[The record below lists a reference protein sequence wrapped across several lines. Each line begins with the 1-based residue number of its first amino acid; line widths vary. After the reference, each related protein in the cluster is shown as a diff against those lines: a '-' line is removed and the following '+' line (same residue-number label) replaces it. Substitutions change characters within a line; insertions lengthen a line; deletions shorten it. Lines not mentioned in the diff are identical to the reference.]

1 MPVAQRS
8 CLVLVLA
15 ATTAVFAGAI
25 ASSGAAVAG
34 TIRPPAASQAGRGH
48 QAMQATRPAASA
60 AGAGSAAGASSTAAS
75 TGAAAPAVKRKPIKV
90 GSVIIPPCR
99 WSGLAWCTTIKVPY
113 DYDNPKAGK
122 IKLGFD
128 WYPATSG
135 NAAGTILAVQG
146 GPGYATT
153 DYAAAYRATFL
164 PLLARRNLL
173 LVNLRGTGNSSPIDC
188 KPLQNWVLAEGDA
201 AYTKDT
207 GECGYQLNHDRKL
220 AGTGKYV
227 QGSDL
232 WTTAIAARDVAL
244 LLKELRTGK
253 VDLYGDSYGTF
264 FGQVFTAKY
273 ARLLRSV
280 TLDAAYPVNQ
290 RDPWY
295 PHALDTARK
304 AFTIACER
312 SVACAKAAP
321 GSSWS
326 RIAKLAAQLR
336 AHPVTG
342 KTMDPYGDVLTERV
356 GVDQLIELVNIAGA
370 DEGVYRELDPAV
382 RALTGHH
389 DKAPLLRLA
398 AMEIY
403 TGNSGPVDQFNDGLY
418 QATTCLDYPQPF
430 SYDSSLAQRRAQYDA
445 AVARLPK
452 SLFGPFTVHE
462 WLTEPQEEFDACLD
476 WPKPAQPDRIRAT
489 PTPYAPR
496 NLPVLVLSGD
506 LDSLT
511 TPFEGREVARDMG
524 PSARWILVH
533 NDVHINAMDDTFG
546 CASGLVD
553 AFIAKPARLK
563 TMNGSCA
570 KHTPEVRVLGSFPEK
585 LSLLTPATP
594 TTGNA
599 AGTTGLRLAA
609 DGAAVVGDANWHWY
623 YGDGVH
629 GFGLRGGT
637 ELFSGPA
644 GRTLVKYTRVRW
656 TSDTSV
662 NGHEI
667 WDQTSGYVQAW
678 LTISGP
684 RGVKATVHLSYHD
697 YVWHSV
703 TTITGQFGGK
713 PIAARMPSP

>member
-1 MPVAQRS
+1 MANAQAR
-8 CLVLVLA
+8 
-15 ATTAVFAGAI
+15 
-25 ASSGAAVAG
+25 
-34 TIRPPAASQAGRGH
+34 
-48 QAMQATRPAASA
+48 
-60 AGAGSAAGASSTAAS
+60 
-75 TGAAAPAVKRKPIKV
+75 RKPIKV
-90 GSVIIPPCR
+90 GSIVIPPCK
-99 WSGLAWCTTIKVPY
+99 WSGLAWCTRIRVPY
-113 DYDNPKAGK
+113 DYGNLKAGT
-122 IKLGFD
+122 IKLGFE
-128 WYPATSG
+128 WFPATSG
-135 NAAGTILAVQG
+135 RAKGTILAVQG

-153 DYAAAYRATFL
+153 DYAAAYRTTFE
-164 PLLARRNLL
+164 PLLAGRNLL

-188 KPLQNWVLAEGDA
+188 KPLQNWVLSDGTA
-201 AYTKDT
+201 AYIKDT

-220 AGTGKYV
+220 AGSDRYV

-244 LLKELRTGK
+244 LLRKLRTGK

-264 FGQVFTAKY
+264 FSQVFTARY
-273 ARLLRSV
+273 ASMLRSV

-290 RDPWY
+290 SDPWY
-295 PHALDTARK
+295 PHAIDTARH
-304 AFTIACER
+304 AFTVACER
-312 SVACAKAAP
+312 SVACARAAP

-326 RIAKLAAQLR
+326 RIARLAAYLR

-342 KTMDPYGDVLTERV
+342 MTMDPYGDVLRERV
-356 GVDQLIELVNIAGA
+356 GVDQLIELVNIAGE
-370 DEGVYRELDPAV
+370 DSGVYRELDPAA
-382 RALTGHH
+382 RALLEHR

-403 TGNSGPVDQFNDGLY
+403 TGNSGPVNQFNDGLY

-430 SYDSSLAQRRAQYDA
+430 SYSASPARRRAEYDA
-445 AVARLPK
+445 AEARLPK
-452 SLFGPFTVHE
+452 ALFAPFTVRE

-496 NLPVLVLSGD
+496 TLPVLVLSGD

-524 PSARWILVH
+524 PSARWILIH
-533 NDVHINAMDDTFG
+533 NDVHINALDDTFG
-546 CASGLVD
+546 CAQGLVRT
-553 AFIAKPARLK
+553 FISDPAGLK
-563 TMNGSCA
+563 TMNAACA
-570 KHTPEVRVLGSFPEK
+570 RNTPEVRVVGSFPEK
-585 LSLLTPATP
+585 LSRITPATP
-594 TTGNA
+594 TAGNG
-599 AGTTGLRLAA
+599 AGTTGLQLAA

-644 GRTLVKYTRVRW
+644 SATVVKYQKVRW

-662 NGHEI
+662 SGHEL
-667 WDQTSGYVQAW
+667 WDQASGYVQAW
-678 LTISGP
+678 LTITGP
-684 RGVKATVHLSYHD
+684 GGATAQVYLSYRD

-703 TTITGQFGGK
+703 TTITGTYSGR